1 MNVEEIVKN
10 LAERAAREDHEKKIE
25 ALIKFQAAI
34 FDKAA
39 AYTNLVIV
47 AGYAAFY
54 AVWSKSEAYLPGTWF
69 VLCALLVTFSALTF
83 ICFEVFKSLINQEV
97 FKGLIEV
104 VNAPQGK
111 IDIKLDA
118 QKIKEAKLTA
128 RIMRMWIVVFPITL
142 FTGLSGA
149 GLLLV
154 GFGRNWLEQ
163 LL

>member
-1 MNVEEIVKN
+1 MEKIVKN

-25 ALIKFQAAI
+25 ALIKVQAAI

-83 ICFEVFKSLINQEV
+83 ICFEVFKSLINREA
-97 FKGLIEV
+97 FK
-104 VNAPQGK
+104 A
-111 IDIKLDA
+111 
-118 QKIKEAKLTA
+118 
-128 RIMRMWIVVFPITL
+128 
-142 FTGLSGA
+142 
-149 GLLLV
+149 
-154 GFGRNWLEQ
+154 
-163 LL
+163 

>member
-1 MNVEEIVKN
+1 M
-10 LAERAAREDHEKKIE
+10 
-25 ALIKFQAAI
+25 
-34 FDKAA
+34 
-39 AYTNLVIV
+39 
-47 AGYAAFY
+47 
-54 AVWSKSEAYLPGTWF
+54 
-69 VLCALLVTFSALTF
+69 VTFSALTF

-154 GFGRNWLEQ
+154 GFGRYLLEQ